1 MVITELQDPEDNISG
16 FECIYSGG
24 GGGGGGEVTSIIIV
38 PKSNNIPNAISAC
51 GHSILI

>member
-24 GGGGGGEVTSIIIV
+24 RSHEHYNSSE
-38 PKSNNIPNAISAC
+38 KQQ
-51 GHSILI
+51 HS